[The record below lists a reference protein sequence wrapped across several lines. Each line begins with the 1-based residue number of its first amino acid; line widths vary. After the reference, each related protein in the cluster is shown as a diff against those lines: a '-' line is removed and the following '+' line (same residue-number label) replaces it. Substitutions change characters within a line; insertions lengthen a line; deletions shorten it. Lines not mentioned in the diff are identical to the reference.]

1 MCTRNR
7 DVHKLTDRLGYTFCD
22 GSLLE
27 QALTHRS
34 ARPVNNERLEFL
46 GDALLGCFIAESL
59 FNRHPDADEGLLTRA
74 RASLVNRESLA
85 GIARVIDLGAYL
97 ILGEG
102 ELKSGGWRR
111 TSILA
116 NALEAIIGACYL
128 DGGVDACR
136 LVVESLFKDA
146 MNAQASL
153 EAQKDAKTRLQEY
166 LQSRRRELPRY
177 ETIAVEGAPHQRTFY
192 VSCSVPGWQEPV
204 KASGNSRRRAEQAA
218 AAAALEVIEQS

>member
-1 MCTRNR
+1 MRTRNR
-7 DVHKLTDRLGYTFCD
+7 DVQKLTDSLGYTFCD
-22 GSLLE
+22 DCLLD

-46 GDALLGCFIAESL
+46 GDALLGFFIAESL

-74 RASLVNRESLA
+74 RAALVNRDSLA
-85 GIARVIDLGAYL
+85 GIARVIDLGGYL

-111 TSILA
+111 PSILA
-116 NALEAIIGACYL
+116 NALEAVIGACYL

-192 VSCSVPGWQEPV
+192 VSCSVPGWPEPV